1 VGGGILSAVE
11 TRAVADPAD
20 AKMRLRR
27 SVVKALP
34 SLAAARPQIE
44 LSALKAADSRI
55 YAFTNRQGNYTPWW
69 NQFLAG
75 RIPLESYCSRE

>member
-11 TRAVADPAD
+11 ARAVADPAD
-20 AKMRLRR
+20 AKVRLRR
-27 SVVKALP
+27 SGVKALP

-55 YAFTNRQGNYTPWW
+55 YAVTNRQGDYTPWW
-69 NQFLAG
+69 SQFLAG
-75 RIPLESYCSRE
+75 RIPESYCSRE